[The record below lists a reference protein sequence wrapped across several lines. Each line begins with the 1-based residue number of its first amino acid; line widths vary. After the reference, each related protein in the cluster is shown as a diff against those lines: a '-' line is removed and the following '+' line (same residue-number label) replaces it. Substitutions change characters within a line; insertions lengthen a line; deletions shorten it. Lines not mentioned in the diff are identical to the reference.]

1 VVYFVKQFVKQ
12 LWETNCTTTM
22 TLGLMLAGMS
32 ILIDTKLY
40 TMSYRGASAEL
51 PVPLSLVTGLR
62 PETFSATTLN
72 SSMFD
77 SAADGA
83 PSIRNTSD
91 ANTTAV
97 SSAAAQVLDFR
108 VLLNPPAY
116 LTTSSAASWCDS
128 RVLVLTED
136 TAWPDAAQLAAM
148 AVESGGHSNTSSTDT
163 TSLSAAAGHRRLLD
177 TGQGAQVWA
186 SVSRNCSFLI
196 SNVHSL
202 QIISQ

>member
-1 VVYFVKQFVKQ
+1 VKQFVKQ
-12 LWETNCTTTM
+12 TVRL
-22 TLGLMLAGMS
+22 LMPAGMS

-51 PVPLSLVTGLR
+51 PVPLSLVTGL
-62 PETFSATTLN
+62 
-72 SSMFD
+72 
-77 SAADGA
+77 
-83 PSIRNTSD
+83 SIRNTSD
-91 ANTTAV
+91 ANSTVAP
-97 SSAAAQVLDFR
+97 SAAAQVLDFR

-148 AVESGGHSNTSSTDT
+148 AFESGSHSNTSRSDA
-163 TSLSAAAGHRRLLD
+163 TSSSAAAGHRRLLD

-196 SNVHSL
+196 SHVHSL